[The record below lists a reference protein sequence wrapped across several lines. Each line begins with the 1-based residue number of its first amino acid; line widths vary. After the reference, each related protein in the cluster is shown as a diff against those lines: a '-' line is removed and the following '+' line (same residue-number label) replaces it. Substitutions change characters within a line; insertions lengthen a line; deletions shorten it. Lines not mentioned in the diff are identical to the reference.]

1 MIVRDYSNSR
11 NVTARHLAA
20 QQEPEAYRLG
30 QRDARDGEYC
40 LPELY
45 FVRRAQVEAYARGH
59 ESVRGETLL
68 SSQILRQVSA

>member
-1 MIVRDYSNSR
+1 MIVAEHSNSI

-30 QRDARDGEYC
+30 QRDAQDGEYC

-45 FVRRAQVEAYARGH
+45 FVRRAQLIAYAHGY
-59 ESVRGETLL
+59 ESVAGATLL
-68 SSQILRQVSA
+68 SRQVLQGVAR

>member
-1 MIVRDYSNSR
+1 MITREFGNST
-11 NVTARHLAA
+11 NTTARHLAA

-45 FVRRAQVEAYARGH
+45 FVRRAQVEAYAHGYERVAGA
-59 ESVRGETLL
+59 TLL
-68 SSQILRQVSA
+68 SRQVLQGMAR